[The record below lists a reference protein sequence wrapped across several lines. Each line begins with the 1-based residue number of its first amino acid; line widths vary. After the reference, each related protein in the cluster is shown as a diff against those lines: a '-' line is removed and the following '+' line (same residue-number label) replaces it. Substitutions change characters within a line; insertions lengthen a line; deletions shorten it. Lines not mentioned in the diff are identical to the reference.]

1 MARLTDKTTAT
12 AVTQN
17 SLVHIV
23 NTNDVTQNSAG
34 SSYKAELGQVAEVIG
49 GFQYYSAVTITSS
62 DILVSNTVP
71 FEILP
76 DPGTNSYYDAKFIM
90 EYTYNT
96 TSYVSGNDTVITDG
110 TNNVHYIGD
119 VGAFTTD
126 TINILQG
133 IESVT
138 SQRMYPNLP
147 LFFFTLSGDPT
158 TGDGEILLKIWYTI
172 RTFG

>member
-1 MARLTDKTTAT
+1 
-12 AVTQN
+12 
-17 SLVHIV
+17 
-23 NTNDVTQNSAG
+23 
-34 SSYKAELGQVAEVIG
+34 
-49 GFQYYSAVTITSS
+49 
-62 DILVSNTVP
+62 
-71 FEILP
+71 
-76 DPGTNSYYDAKFIM
+76 M

-119 VGAFTTD
+119 VGTFTAD

-133 IESVT
+133 IESVN

-147 LFFFTLSGDPT
+147 LSFFTLSGNPT
-158 TGDGEILLKIWYTI
+158 IGDGEILLKIWYTI

>member
-12 AVTQN
+12 AVTQT

-23 NTNDVTQNSAG
+23 NTNDITQNSAG

-62 DILVSNTVP
+62 DILTSNSVP

-76 DPGTNSYYDAKFIM
+76 NPGANSYYDAKFIM

-110 TNNVHYIGD
+110 TNYVHYIGD
-119 VGAFTTD
+119 IGTFTTD

-133 IESVT
+133 IEPVT
-138 SQRMYPNLP
+138 NQKMYPNLP
-147 LFFFTLSGDPT
+147 LSFFTQSADPT